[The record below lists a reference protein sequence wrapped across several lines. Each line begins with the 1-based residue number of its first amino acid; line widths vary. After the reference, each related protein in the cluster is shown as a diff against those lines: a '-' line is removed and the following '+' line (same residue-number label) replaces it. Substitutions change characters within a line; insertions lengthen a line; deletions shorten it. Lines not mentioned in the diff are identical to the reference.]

1 MTKKEATQLVQ
12 IVCKSWTQ
20 RMPEGEI
27 IRQLE
32 LSGFTTTEAR
42 HALEVITT
50 GYKAGNVAAIT
61 GGLSARNYSTG
72 NDILFDAAFCIGREE
87 IRQASI
93 PTTNKFL
100 NRLLWPNLW
109 VGIFSALAA
118 AGIICMLFGHF
129 KGSPELTR
137 IGLWLIMPLV
147 AGGVFL
153 VIVVFPY
160 LIILNRRAKKRQE
173 QAAKQ
178 GNE

>member
-12 IVCKSWTQ
+12 IVCKSRTQ
-20 RMPEGEI
+20 RMPEGQI

-32 LSGFTTTEAR
+32 LLGFATTEAR
-42 HALEVITT
+42 HALEAITT

-109 VGIFSALAA
+109 VGIFSLLGI
-118 AGIICMLFGHF
+118 AGIICLASGYR
-129 KGSPELTR
+129 K
-137 IGLWLIMPLV
+137 IGLWLLAPLWI
-147 AGGVFL
+147 GGVL
-153 VIVVFPY
+153 LAVVIFPI
-160 LIILNRRAKKRQE
+160 LIRANRKHRNESNSDQPEKR
-173 QAAKQ
+173 
-178 GNE
+178 G